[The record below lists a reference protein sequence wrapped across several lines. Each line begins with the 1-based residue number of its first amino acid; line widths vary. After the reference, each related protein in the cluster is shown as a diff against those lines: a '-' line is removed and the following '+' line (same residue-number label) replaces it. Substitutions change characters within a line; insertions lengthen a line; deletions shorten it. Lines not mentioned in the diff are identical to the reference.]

1 MTGDQTCALP
11 ICVAPVHR
19 GEHAVVARLQR
30 EVQLLAHLGSL
41 GHRCDGLRPQ
51 VLGVRA
57 RVAHPPD
64 ALHGSDVAEQLG
76 EERSDLGVAAGLAG
90 REGEVAPLAVH
101 VLTEEGALCDAVR
114 CGAAPPWTHFVA
126 SAAGLPAPP
135 PPPGRY
141 TAA

>member
-1 MTGDQTCALP
+1 MRISDWSSDVCSSDL
-11 ICVAPVHR
+11 
-19 GEHAVVARLQR
+19 
-30 EVQLLAHLGSL
+30 SL

-90 REGEVAPLAVH
+90 REGEVAPVAVH
-101 VLTEEGALCDAVR
+101 VLTEEGDLVNAS
-114 CGAAPPWTHFVA
+114 
-126 SAAGLPAPP
+126 SAAEAHLWVDSSKRPADLFAPHPGPNAKPPGVSAANWMGTPPAPGHP
-135 PPPGRY
+135 PSNR
-141 TAA
+141 